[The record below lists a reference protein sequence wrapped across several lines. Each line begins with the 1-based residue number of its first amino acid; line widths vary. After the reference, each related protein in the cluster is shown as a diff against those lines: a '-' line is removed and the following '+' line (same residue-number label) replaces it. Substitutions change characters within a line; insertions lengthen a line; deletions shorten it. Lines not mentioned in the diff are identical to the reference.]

1 MGVGFACSAQ
11 VVVKVVE
18 HLQTAVY
25 LPLGILTVLGVRRGA
40 TLGSASSSLL
50 ENTRTCFAENRS
62 NTFFASSQLR

>member
-1 MGVGFACSAQ
+1 MGFASSAQ

-25 LPLGILTVLGVRRGA
+25 LLLDTLTVLGVRRGA

-62 NTFFASSQLR
+62 NTFFASSQLQ

>member
-1 MGVGFACSAQ
+1 MGFASSAQ

-25 LPLGILTVLGVRRGA
+25 LLLEMLTVLGVRRGA
-40 TLGSASSSLL
+40 TLGSASSSFL